1 MARARRKLIWIG
13 VVLAIA
19 WPLGVAVGSPLLA
32 WRSPVY
38 IIAGL
43 AGVITL
49 ALLLIQPLLIGGY
62 LSGPRHKQRVH
73 RWIGAVLIGAVL
85 VHVRGLWLTSPPDMI
100 DALLFRSPTPF
111 SLWGVIAMWAI
122 FATGILGLL
131 RHRIGLRRWRL
142 AHTAL
147 AVIIVGG
154 SVAHALLIEGT
165 MGTVSKAVLCGL
177 VFTVLGKVIV
187 DRRVWTLR
195 KRPQR

>member
-1 MARARRKLIWIG
+1 MLIWIG

-19 WPLGVAVGSPLLA
+19 LPVGVAVGSPLLA

-43 AGVITL
+43 AGVIAL
-49 ALLLIQPLLIGGY
+49 ALLLVQPLLIGGY
-62 LSGPRHKQRVH
+62 LVGPRHKQRVH
-73 RWIGAVLIGAVL
+73 RWIGATLIVAVI
-85 VHVRGLWLTSPPDMI
+85 VHVGGLWLTSPPDVI

-111 SLWGVIAMWAI
+111 SPWGVIAMWAI
-122 FATGILGLL
+122 FATGILAIL

-142 AHTAL
+142 AHTAF

-154 SVAHALLIEGT
+154 TVTHALLIEGT
-165 MGTVSKAVLCGL
+165 MGTVSKAFLCAI
-177 VFTVLGKVIV
+177 VVIALGKVLV

-195 KRPQR
+195 KRRQR